1 MPSVQSAVATRD
13 QQKADKQ
20 VAAARFIERL
30 GPQIA
35 RALPA
40 HLTGDRMTRL
50 ALTAIRKTPD
60 LATCSEVSMA
70 GAILT
75 AAAMGLE
82 PNTPAGEAYLVPYKG
97 EVQLIVGYAGFVKLF
112 WQHPL
117 AQSIRAEA
125 VYADDD
131 FDYSYG
137 TGAFLRHKPARRDG
151 AGEPVAYYA
160 HAVLTTGAEAF
171 VVLTPDEVKALR
183 GGKTGSNGGIPDPQ
197 HWMSRKT
204 CIRQLVKML
213 PRSANLAQAAQVDEK
228 GGTELY
234 RAAAA
239 ERGPAVT
246 PEAPAAIESSVDA
259 ATGEVITPTVT
270 PTPGGQPPAGG
281 GKASQAQLARV
292 HGLLADLGVESDD
305 GVRQAIADVLGRPV
319 ESRKDLTKG
328 DAETVIAHLENV
340 GQSPAGGDR

>member
-1 MPSVQSAVATRD
+1 MPDVRTAVATRE
-13 QQKADKQ
+13 QEKAEKKK
-20 VAAARFIERL
+20 AALRFVEQL

-50 ALTAIRKTPD
+50 ALTAVQKTPD
-60 LATCSEVSMA
+60 LAECSQVSFA
-70 GAILT
+70 GALLT

-97 EVQLIVGYAGFVKLF
+97 EATLIVGYAGFVKLF

-117 AQSIRAEA
+117 AQSLRAEA
-125 VYADDD
+125 VYEADD

-137 TGAFLRHKPARRDG
+137 TGAFLRHKPARRQGD
-151 AGEPVAYYA
+151 AGDPVAYYA
-160 HAVLTTGAEAF
+160 HATLTTGAEAF
-171 VVLTPDEVKALR
+171 VVLTPNEVKALR

-197 HWMSRKT
+197 HWMERKT

-213 PRSANLAQAAQVDEK
+213 PKSPNLARAAQADEQ

-239 ERGPAVT
+239 ERGQVITPA
-246 PEAPAAIESSVDA
+246 APAAIEGGIDLG
-259 ATGEVITPTVT
+259 TGEITDQGAT
-270 PTPGGQPPAGG
+270 QPAAAVGG
-281 GKASQAQLARV
+281 GDQ
-292 HGLLADLGVESDD
+292 
-305 GVRQAIADVLGRPV
+305 
-319 ESRKDLTKG
+319 
-328 DAETVIAHLENV
+328 
-340 GQSPAGGDR
+340 